1 MTVNEYLAE
10 SLESDIEPMI
20 NLQAGTLSPGSVVDL
35 IHELLFRLGEDPER
49 EGLEKTPERVSRM
62 YSEILAGYQ
71 TNLDE
76 LVNGA
81 IFSTGNQDMVVVRD
95 IQFFSMCEHHLL
107 PFFGKAHVAYI
118 PNGKIIGLSKIP
130 RLVEMYARRLQVQ
143 ERMTHQIAET
153 LESIL
158 HPLGVAILVEGYH
171 LCAMMRGVRQSEA
184 NLATSCMSGVF
195 EQNGALRNDFFN
207 QIHLRPTNSMSW
219 QE

>member
-1 MTVNEYLAE
+1 
-10 SLESDIEPMI
+10 MI

>member
-1 MTVNEYLAE
+1 M
-10 SLESDIEPMI
+10 
-20 NLQAGTLSPGSVVDL
+20 LSPGNVADL
-35 IHELLFRLGEDPER
+35 IHELLFRLGENPDR

-71 TNLDE
+71 SNLDE

-81 IFSTGNQDMVVVRD
+81 VFGTENHDMVVVRD

-118 PNGKIIGLSKIP
+118 PNGNIIGLSKIP
-130 RLVEMYARRLQVQ
+130 RLVEMFARRLQVQ

-153 LESIL
+153 LDSIL
-158 HPLGVAILVEGYH
+158 HPLGVAILVEGFH
-171 LCAMMRGVRQSEA
+171 LCAMMRGVRQTEA

-207 QIHLRPTNSMSW
+207 QIHLHPTKSVSF